1 MNNLIIYII
10 IGIISVLAIYLVSR
24 NKLSTS
30 KLEHLTIQ
38 SDEAIQNINSMFN
51 KDKLIITNAN
61 ITGTLSGKAVED
73 INRRLDAI
81 DQIVLRAAG
90 R

>member
-1 MNNLIIYII
+1 MNNLIVFIVICII
-10 IGIISVLAIYLVSR
+10 CIILVTYLVSI
-24 NKLSTS
+24 N

-61 ITGTLSGKAVED
+61 ITGTLSGKVVED

>member
-1 MNNLIIYII
+1 MNNLIVFIVICII
-10 IGIISVLAIYLVSR
+10 VIVLATS
-24 NKLSTS
+24 KLSIS

-61 ITGTLSGKAVED
+61 ITGTLSGKVVED